1 MQGDDKH
8 NSEGDITLPVQ
19 PSMERQTTSSTT
31 TCPKENAI
39 TTSDAV
45 NESVGDAAVI
55 VSASGTQDSRTKVV
69 KPRVV
74 SSRVNPNQIPKD
86 ILENE
91 DLNAV
96 IKATLPENYN
106 FEIHK
111 IVWRCHQSNCKRI
124 GLQFPEGLFVFSIPI
139 VRILECFAGVE
150 VVIFGDVT
158 YGACCVDDFTAVSL
172 GCDLL
177 VHFAHSCL
185 VPVTQM
191 LDGIKVL
198 YVFVDIKFDVWHLV
212 QTLKKNLEQGSRLV
226 IAATIQ
232 FLTTIHAVKRELEK
246 DHHFVVSIPQSRP
259 LSKGEVLGCTAS
271 KLDDTSIDHVV
282 FVADGRFHLEAV
294 MIANPK
300 IKSFLRYNPYNK
312 EITSESYDFKRMINQ
327 RSKAVRI
334 AKDLLT
340 SSSQATIGF
349 LLGSLGRQ
357 GSRSVFDSLKN
368 KVKKQAP
375 HIQVVNFVIPEISPV
390 VLNAF
395 GPSIDVWVQVACP
408 RLSIDW
414 GDGFVDKPLLTP
426 FELNVALDAVP
437 CNVNFLISQEK
448 EYPMDFYASDSLG
461 DWTPSHKC
469 GQQCSC
475 AE

>member
-1 MQGDDKH
+1 
-8 NSEGDITLPVQ
+8 
-19 PSMERQTTSSTT
+19 MEDVEKSDTS
-31 TCPKENAI
+31 I
-39 TTSDAV
+39 
-45 NESVGDAAVI
+45 I
-55 VSASGTQDSRTKVV
+55 VSASGTTDSRRKVV
-69 KPRVV
+69 ADRK
-74 SSRVNPNQIPKD
+74 SRIPSKTTNQIPKE

-91 DLNAV
+91 ELNAV
-96 IKATLPENYN
+96 IKATLPDNYN

-111 IVWRCHQSNCKRI
+111 IIWRCQQASCKRV

-139 VRILECFAGVE
+139 VRILESFAGVQ
-150 VVIFGDVT
+150 VIIFGDVT

-185 VPVTQM
+185 VPVTSM

-212 QTLKKNLEQGSRLV
+212 QSLKHNLPQGSRLV
-226 IAATIQ
+226 IASTIQ
-232 FLTTIHAVKRELEK
+232 FVTTIHAVKRELEK
-246 DHHFVVSIPQSRP
+246 DSFFTVSIPQSRP

-271 KLDDTSIDHVV
+271 KLDDTSIDYVV

-300 IKSFLRYNPYNK
+300 IQSFLRYNPYNK
-312 EITSESYDFKRMINQ
+312 ELTQESYDFNRMVSQ
-327 RSKAVRI
+327 RSKAVKI
-334 AKDLLT
+334 AKDLLM
-340 SSSQATIGF
+340 SSSSTPMTMGF

-357 GSRSVFDSLKN
+357 GSRAVFDSLRN
-368 KVKKQAP
+368 KVLKAAP
-375 HIQVVNFVIPEISPV
+375 KVNIVNFVIPEINPV
-390 VLNAF
+390 TLNAF

-426 FELNVALDAVP
+426 FELNVALDSVP
-437 CNVNFLISQEK
+437 ASVNFLVSPVK

-461 DWTPSHKC
+461 DWTPSHRC

-475 AE
+475 VE

>member
-1 MQGDDKH
+1 
-8 NSEGDITLPVQ
+8 
-19 PSMERQTTSSTT
+19 MEDTEKSDTS
-31 TCPKENAI
+31 I
-39 TTSDAV
+39 
-45 NESVGDAAVI
+45 I
-55 VSASGTQDSRTKVV
+55 VSASGTTDSRRKVV
-69 KPRVV
+69 ADRK
-74 SSRVNPNQIPKD
+74 SRIPSKTTNQIPKE
-86 ILENE
+86 ILDNE
-91 DLNAV
+91 ELNAV
-96 IKATLPENYN
+96 IKATLPDNYN

-111 IVWRCHQSNCKRI
+111 IIWRCQQSSCKRV

-139 VRILECFAGVE
+139 VRILESFAGVQ
-150 VVIFGDVT
+150 VIIFGDVT

-185 VPVTQM
+185 VPVTSM

-212 QTLKKNLEQGSRLV
+212 QSLKHNLPQGSRLV
-226 IAATIQ
+226 IASTIQ
-232 FLTTIHAVKRELEK
+232 FVTTIHAVKRELEK
-246 DHHFVVSIPQSRP
+246 DSFFSVSIPQSRP

-300 IKSFLRYNPYNK
+300 IKAFLRYNPYNK
-312 EITSESYDFKRMINQ
+312 ELTQESYDFNRMISQ

-334 AKDLLT
+334 AKDLLM
-340 SSSQATIGF
+340 SSSSTPVTMGF

-357 GSRSVFDSLKN
+357 GSRTVFDSLRD
-368 KVKKQAP
+368 KVLKAAP
-375 HIQVVNFVIPEISPV
+375 KVNIVNFVIPEINPV
-390 VLNAF
+390 TLNAF

-426 FELNVALDAVP
+426 FELNVALDSVP
-437 CNVNFLISQEK
+437 ASVNFLVSPVK

-461 DWTPSHKC
+461 DWTPSHRC

-475 AE
+475 VQ